1 MRSDR
6 IGANGQELHLATHL
20 HTHTHTHTP
29 DLGRSSFQTGAI
41 PELLLKSIIERL
53 SLFHQRIHVAK
64 FLYETL

>member
-20 HTHTHTHTP
+20 HTHTHTHNR
-29 DLGRSSFQTGAI
+29 LGRSSFQTGAI

-53 SLFHQRIHVAK
+53 SLFHQRVHVAK